1 MKNVMLWA
9 GAGQIGTAI
18 ARRMGTGMKIVVG
31 DRKIENAQA
40 AARTMNEAG
49 FDVVPVEMDL
59 SSRGSIRRF
68 LDEGQKYGPI
78 QMLVNAAG
86 VSPSQAPIEAILK
99 VDLYG
104 TAVLLEE
111 VGRVIAEGGVG
122 VTISSQSGWRMP
134 ALTAEQDAQLAT
146 APAEELL
153 SLDFLRPENIRD
165 TLHAY
170 QLAKRCNEKR
180 VMAQAVEWGQRGARL
195 NAIAPGIIVTPLA
208 LDEFNGPRGEF
219 YQDMFA
225 RCPAGRPGT
234 ADEVANV
241 AELLLS
247 GKGAFI
253 SGSTFLIDGGA
264 TASYYYGPLRPG
276 AEG

>member
-59 SSRGSIRRF
+59 SSRGSIRHF

-170 QLAKRCNEKR
+170 RTGQALRREAGHGPGGGAGQAGRP
-180 VMAQAVEWGQRGARL
+180 AQRHRPRHPRH
-195 NAIAPGIIVTPLA
+195 APGA
-208 LDEFNGPRGEF
+208 LDEFHGSRGDF
-219 YQDMFA
+219 YQNMFA
-225 RCPAGRPGT
+225 KCPAGRPGA
-234 ADEVANV
+234 ADEAANA
-241 AELLLS
+241 AELLVS
-247 GKGAFI
+247 SKGAFL
-253 SGSTFLIDGGA
+253 SGSPLSSS
-264 TASYYYGPLRPG
+264 TAGCFYGPLKPE
-276 AEG
+276 A